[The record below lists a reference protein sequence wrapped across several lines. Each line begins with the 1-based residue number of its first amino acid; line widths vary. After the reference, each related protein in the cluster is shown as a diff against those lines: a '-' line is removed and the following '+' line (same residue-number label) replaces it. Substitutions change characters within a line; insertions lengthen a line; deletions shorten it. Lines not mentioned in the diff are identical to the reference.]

1 MNKLSLF
8 FMLIFTLFLLTGCF
22 DKTELENSS
31 FVLAVGF
38 DKDSVSLGFPEVS
51 NDGGRSEESKGDK
64 KDKNVLTAEG
74 LNSAYC
80 IDEIDV
86 CLTGELDL
94 SQAKVCVVGSDVL
107 KDEKH
112 FKEVIDYVERNN
124 EISRRVIILAAE
136 DKSSDILNAKSSQS
150 EMPGLFAADFYNNN
164 VKNTDYTFKKDL
176 QEVITDIL
184 ETGTTVI
191 PQVYSK
197 DDELKLEGAV
207 VIKDYSLKGVLN
219 DKETRCYT
227 LFTQKDFGGFINT
240 EKKGVNISAKVK
252 DKKISSVI
260 SEDSDGLVINV
271 KANIKGEI
279 YENSK
284 LYSDEYIQSILSEK
298 VSEDIKDCFELFM
311 KKFKIDAIGINE
323 LCEKKYTDIYS
334 KYKDNWNEAFVKMK
348 VNVETD
354 FKITGSGSIKEM
366 SV

>member
-1 MNKLSLF
+1 MNKLSVF
-8 FMLIFTLFLLTGCF
+8 FTLIFTLFLLTGCF

-51 NDGGRSEESKGDK
+51 NDGGGSEESKGDK
-64 KDKNVLTAEG
+64 KDKNVLTAKG
-74 LNSAYC
+74 LNTAYC
-80 IDEIDV
+80 IDEIDG

-94 SQAKVCVVGSDVL
+94 SQAKVCVIGNDVL
-107 KDEKH
+107 KDEKR
-112 FKEVIDYVERNN
+112 FKEVIDYAERNN
-124 EISRRVIILAAE
+124 EISRRVIVLAAE

-184 ETGTTVI
+184 ETGMTVI

-227 LFTQKDFGGFINT
+227 LLTQKEFGGFINA
-240 EKKGVNISAKVK
+240 EEKGVNISAKVK
-252 DKKISSVI
+252 DKKISAVI
-260 SEDSDGLVINV
+260 SEDLDGLVINV
-271 KANIKGEI
+271 KANITGEI

-284 LYSDEYIQSILSEK
+284 LYSDEYIQSVLSEK
-298 VSEDIKDCFELFM
+298 VSEDITDCFELFM

-323 LCEKKYTDIYS
+323 LCKKKYPNIYS
-334 KYKDNWNEAFVKMK
+334 KYKDNWNETFVKMK
-348 VNVETD
+348 VNVKTD
-354 FKITGSGSIKEM
+354 VKITGSGSIKEM
-366 SV
+366 TL